1 MKQGEIEQLSL
12 SELKDKIAEAQQQL
26 SKLVFNHTVSSI
38 ENPMLIRHT
47 RRGIA
52 RLKTEQTKRTSQEV
66 TA

>member
-1 MKQGEIEQLSL
+1 MKQESLKELSL
-12 SELKDKIAEAQQQL
+12 SELKDKLAEEQPQL
-26 SKLVFNHTVSSI
+26 SKLVFNHNVSSI

-52 RLKTEQTKRTSQEV
+52 RLKTELSNRDNQV

>member
-1 MKQGEIEQLSL
+1 MKRESIKELSL
-12 SELKDKIAEAQQQL
+12 DELKDKLANEQQQL

-52 RLKTEQTKRTSQEV
+52 RLKTEITNRNNQV

>member
-1 MKQGEIEQLSL
+1 MKQESLKELSL
-12 SELKDKIAEAQQQL
+12 SELKDKLAEEQQQL
-26 SKLVFNHTVSSI
+26 SKLVFNHNVSSI

-52 RLKTEQTKRTSQEV
+52 RLKTELSNRDNQV

>member
-1 MKQGEIEQLSL
+1 MKQESLKELSL
-12 SELKDKIAEAQQQL
+12 SELKDKLAENQQQL
-26 SKLVFNHTVSSI
+26 SKLVFNHNLSSI

-52 RLKTEQTKRTSQEV
+52 RLKTELSYRDNQV

>member
-1 MKQGEIEQLSL
+1 MKQESLKELSL
-12 SELKDKIAEAQQQL
+12 SELKDKLAGEQQQL
-26 SKLVFNHTVSSI
+26 SKLVFNHNVSSI

-52 RLKTEQTKRTSQEV
+52 RLKTELSNRDNQV

>member
-1 MKQGEIEQLSL
+1 MKRESIKELSQ
-12 SELKDKIAEAQQQL
+12 SELIDKLAEEQHQL

-47 RRGIA
+47 RRSIA
-52 RLKTEQTKRTSQEV
+52 RLKTELTERDNKA

>member
-1 MKQGEIEQLSL
+1 MKRESLKELSL
-12 SELKDKIAEAQQQL
+12 SELKDKLVGEQQQL
-26 SKLVFNHTVSSI
+26 SKLVFNHNLSSI

-52 RLKTEQTKRTSQEV
+52 RLKTELSNRDNQV

>member
-1 MKQGEIEQLSL
+1 MKKESLKELSL
-12 SELKDKIAEAQQQL
+12 SELKDKIAAEQHQL
-26 SKLVFNHTVSSI
+26 SKLVFNHAVSSI

-52 RLKTEQTKRTSQEV
+52 RLKTELSNRDNQV